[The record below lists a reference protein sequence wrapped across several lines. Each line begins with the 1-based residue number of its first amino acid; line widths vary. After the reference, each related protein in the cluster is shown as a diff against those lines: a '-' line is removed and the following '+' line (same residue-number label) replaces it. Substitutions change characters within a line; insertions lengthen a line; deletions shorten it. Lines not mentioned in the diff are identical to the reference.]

1 MQTKVL
7 KEKMNKFVELARK
20 TTNFNSLP
28 AATQQHFDDWAINV
42 FCFNELWKRPICTRV
57 VDYYLCAIIH

>member
-20 TTNFNSLP
+20 TANFNSLP

-42 FCFNELWKRPICTRV
+42 FCFNELWKKTIDIRV